1 MSRRRSLTAAQ
12 KRSAIMQC
20 DHISRALRELA
31 METLNRHARIS
42 DTDCALRLAASVERP
57 RDRIWRYP
65 AERRMTP
72 AARHRNFCTP

>member
-12 KRSAIMQC
+12 KRDAIMQC
-20 DHISRALRELA
+20 DRISRQLRELA
-31 METLNRHARIS
+31 METLNGHARIS
-42 DTDCALRLAASVERP
+42 DTDCALRLAASVERL

-72 AARHRNFCTP
+72 AARQWNFPTP